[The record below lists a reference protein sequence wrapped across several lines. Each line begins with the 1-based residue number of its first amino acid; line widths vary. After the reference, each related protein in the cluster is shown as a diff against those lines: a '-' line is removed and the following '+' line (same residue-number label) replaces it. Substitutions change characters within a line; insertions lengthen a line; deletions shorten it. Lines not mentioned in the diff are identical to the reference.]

1 MKGFHQNFSKACF
14 QGHQSRAFTNPGTLK
29 ESENYFQNFMLKVK
43 RKMQLEYV
51 DHENL
56 KQKYL
61 KKNKNFRDVRE
72 SIHGK
77 LLTEIGPILKFS

>member
-1 MKGFHQNFSKACF
+1 
-14 QGHQSRAFTNPGTLK
+14 
-29 ESENYFQNFMLKVK
+29 MLKVK

-77 LLTEIGPILKFS
+77 LLTEIGPIKFNFGIFILSNSRYTF